1 MQRKLAQRLYK
12 KMKTSRTTH
21 KTKMSLLLLLLACTS
36 YVCSQSICKEAS
48 YTFNDT
54 TELPTGLT
62 ADYNSANVDISNGLV
77 SLILDE
83 ETGGTRISVDNYF
96 QYGTVESTMKIAAG
110 SNVVTAFILMADNGD
125 EIDFEFVGK
134 DTKEIQ
140 TNWFYKGK
148 PIYNV
153 HAAFFRVNKDLA
165 TSFNTF
171 AINWTPEYY
180 EWKVNG
186 RSLRK
191 FSRNDTT
198 DFPDSPSKIQI
209 GIWNAGPSKWAGP
222 GVNWKDAP
230 FAVQISSIAVKCGET
245 PPDSANRNLPGLF
258 PPAPPNAS
266 VPAHCQDLY
275 P

>member
-1 MQRKLAQRLYK
+1 MN
-12 KMKTSRTTH
+12 
-21 KTKMSLLLLLLACTS
+21 LLLLLLACILC
-36 YVCSQSICKEAS
+36 VHSQGVCKEAS
-48 YTFNDT
+48 YTFSDA
-54 TELPTGLT
+54 TELPAGLT
-62 ADYNSANVDISNGLV
+62 ADYNAANADISDGVL
-77 SLILDE
+77 SLILNK
-83 ETGGTRISVDNYF
+83 ETGGTRISVDNLF
-96 QYGTVESTMKIAAG
+96 QYGTVESTMQIAAG

-153 HAAFFRVNKDLA
+153 HAAFFRVNRDLA

-171 AINWTPEYY
+171 AIHWTPEYY

-198 DFPDSPSKIQI
+198 EFPDSPSKIQI
-209 GIWNAGPSKWAGP
+209 GIWNANTSKWAGP
-222 GVNWKDAP
+222 GINWNDAP
-230 FAVQISSIAVKCGET
+230 FTVGISSIKITCGEEDLKPA
-245 PPDSANRNLPGLF
+245 PPDSTNRSLPGLF
-258 PPAPPNAS
+258 PSPKET
-266 VPAHCQDLY
+266 VPAHCHDLY